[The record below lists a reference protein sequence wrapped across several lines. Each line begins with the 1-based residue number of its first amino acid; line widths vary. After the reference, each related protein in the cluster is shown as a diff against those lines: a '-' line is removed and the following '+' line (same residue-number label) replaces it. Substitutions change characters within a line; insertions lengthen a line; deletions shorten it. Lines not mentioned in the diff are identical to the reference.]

1 MSNHRVLEVRTMKR
15 LWPHFLLVVS
25 GALLFVIGAA
35 VLSTPRVFFAANG
48 VALGH
53 DPSLLSEIRAP
64 GGLLIGCAIVML
76 LGAFRSA
83 ITRQALFLAALV
95 YGSYGVSRLV
105 GMAIDGMPS
114 ASLVAATAMELI
126 VGVLCAVSL
135 TSFRAASDESAT
147 LDATA

>member
-1 MSNHRVLEVRTMKR
+1 MSNHQVLETRTMKR
-15 LWPHFLLVVS
+15 LWTQFLLVVS

-35 VLSTPRVFFAANG
+35 VLFKPRPFFAVNG
-48 VALGH
+48 ATLGH

-76 LGAFRSA
+76 LGAFRSG
-83 ITRQALFLAALV
+83 ITRHALFLAAMV

-105 GMAIDGMPS
+105 GMAIDGIPS
-114 ASLVAATAMELI
+114 ASLLGATATELI

-135 TSFRAASDESAT
+135 TSFKSAPSGSAR